1 MKVTIVGYGNMGT
14 GLATS
19 LAKTEHQ
26 VVITGRDLEKAQ
38 QLAARLGDKV
48 RVLPETEAASDADL
62 IIATAPYAEQVD
74 ALAKLGDLAGKIV
87 IDISNPLKPDYSGL
101 ALGHT
106 TSAAEEIAKA
116 LPGAKVIKAFNTI
129 FAAIFSEDPDFGHG
143 TKVQV
148 FYAGDDDKSKRRVEE
163 MIESMGFL
171 PVDAGPLSNARNL
184 EPIGMQNIWFGFTA
198 KQGTGIAPVWLHR
211 HY

>member
-1 MKVTIVGYGNMGT
+1 MKVTIVGYGNMGS

-19 LAKTEHQ
+19 LTKTENQ

-38 QLAARLGDKV
+38 QLAAKLGDKV
-48 RVLPETEAASDADL
+48 RVLPEAEAAGDADV

-74 ALAKLGDLAGKIV
+74 ALSKLGDLAGKIV
-87 IDISNPLKPDYSGL
+87 VDISNPLKPDYSGL
-101 ALGHT
+101 VIGHS

-116 LPGAKVIKAFNTI
+116 LPGTTVVKAFNTI
-129 FAAIFSEDPDFGHG
+129 FASIFSEDPDFGHG

-148 FYAGDDDKSKRRVEE
+148 FYAGDDSKSKRVVEE

-171 PVDAGPLSNARNL
+171 PVDAGPLSNSRNL
-184 EPIGMQNIWFGFTA
+184 EPIGMQNIWFGYSA